1 MIPRRGRKG
10 HVHHLWVRFDRDGP
24 GDIALAAVVVAAASL
39 PNGVTQVAPP
49 ALAENLTPVQ

>member
-1 MIPRRGRKG
+1 VGGKA

-49 ALAENLTPVQ
+49 ALAENLTPLQ